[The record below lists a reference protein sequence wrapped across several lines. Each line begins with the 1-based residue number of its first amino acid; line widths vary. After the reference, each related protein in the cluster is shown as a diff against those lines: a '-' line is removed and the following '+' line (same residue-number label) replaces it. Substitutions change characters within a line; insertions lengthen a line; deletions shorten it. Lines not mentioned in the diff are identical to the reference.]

1 MKAIVYLT
9 DAAQI
14 PAWSEA
20 RVTEVILAPKELS
33 RRGTGSLAS
42 MIELANQANAVGLTP
57 VLEWDALMEGP
68 RFRECSASVLRLP
81 KVFRAVRARDAGAAL
96 WLRDHTDYP
105 IQLLL
110 EAGHHNLPAL
120 QTWQSRLGLR
130 LQRLCLSPELTL
142 KTLQDWR
149 TQLDVPFEVLGLGP
163 LLLFHSPR
171 ALLTSLATAPASEEV
186 WAEGAS
192 EESPHKGFLLSENSH
207 GTLMFHP
214 KDLGL
219 LERWSDLEAAGVD
232 VVRIDHRREKSELV
246 QGIVAFLKAPQDA
259 GALKSAWSQE
269 WMRGYLDVNKS
280 DVLFDRLKNDHLKR
294 DERSCG
300 EVLEGKREAWLAVR
314 VSGHITAGETIQ
326 IINPKGESTSLELAW
341 IKDDAFQ
348 PVTTLTDG
356 QVGFLPWTRGVP
368 SKSKLQR

>member
-14 PAWSEA
+14 PVWLQAGVS
-20 RVTEVILAPKELS
+20 EVILAPKELS
-33 RRGTGSLAS
+33 RRGSDSVAL
-42 MIELANQANAVGLTP
+42 IVELATKARAQGLAP
-57 VLEWDALMEGP
+57 ILEWDALMEGP
-68 RFRECSASVLRLP
+68 RFRDCSASVLRLP
-81 KVFRAVRARDAGAAL
+81 KVFSAVRVRDAGAAL

-120 QTWQSRLGLR
+120 KTWQARLGAR
-130 LQRLCLSPELTL
+130 LHRLCLSPELTL

-149 TQLDVPFEVLGLGP
+149 KQLDVPFEVLGLGP

-171 ALLTSLATAPASEEV
+171 ALLTSLATSPETEEV

-192 EESPHKGFLLSENSH
+192 EESPHKGFLLSENAH

-219 LERWSDLEAAGVD
+219 LERWSDLASSGVD
-232 VVRIDHRREKSELV
+232 VVRIDHRREKPEL
-246 QGIVAFLKAPQDA
+246 ISAIAEFLQAPQDA
-259 GALKSAWSQE
+259 SALKAAWSQE

-280 DVLFDRLKNDHLKR
+280 DVLFDRLKNDFLAR

-300 EVLEGKREAWLAVR
+300 EVLEGKRESWLAVKVR
-314 VSGHITAGETIQ
+314 GSISTGETLE
-326 IINPKGESTSLELAW
+326 IINPKGETKSIKLAW

-348 PVTTLTDG
+348 AVTTLTDG
-356 QVGFLPWTRGVP
+356 QVGFLPWTSGVP